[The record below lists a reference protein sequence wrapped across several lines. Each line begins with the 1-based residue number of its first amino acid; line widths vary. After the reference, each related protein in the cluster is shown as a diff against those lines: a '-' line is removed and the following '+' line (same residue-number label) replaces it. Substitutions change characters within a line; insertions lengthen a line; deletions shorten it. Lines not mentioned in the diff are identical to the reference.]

1 MLNPIIYKRKSWP
14 ILCTICPLSCFPE
27 ALVGCTNLFAL
38 IQPVLCRP
46 AGPLLRFQSAAKKQ
60 SH

>member
-1 MLNPIIYKRKSWP
+1 MLNPIMYKRNPWP
-14 ILCTICPLSCFPE
+14 VLCTICPLSCFSE

-38 IQPVLCRP
+38 IHPVLWRP

-60 SH
+60 NH